1 MRAIGWQKS
10 SGDASCRW
18 WFLAAMWFLATSGAL
33 ASEEA
38 LREILR
44 TPGHVILMRHASAP
58 GTGDPDGFRLEDCGT
73 QRNLSAAGHAEAA
86 GIGTGLRA
94 LGVERAAVYSS
105 RWCRCLDTAR
115 GLGLGPVTPLPALDS
130 FFADR
135 TVADERTAAL
145 KAWLAAADLAGPTVL
160 VTHQVNI
167 TALTNVVPVQG
178 EWLVARRR
186 ADRWE
191 VVARR
196 TPGSP

>member
-1 MRAIGWQKS
+1 MRAIGWRKS
-10 SGDASCRW
+10 SGEASHRW
-18 WFLAAMWFLATSGAL
+18 WLLAAMWCLATSGAL
-33 ASEEA
+33 ASDDA

-58 GTGDPDGFRLEDCGT
+58 GTGDPDGFQLDDCST
-73 QRNLSAAGHAEAA
+73 QRNLSTAGRAEAA
-86 GIGTGLRA
+86 AIGAGLRA

-115 GLGLGPVTPLPALDS
+115 SLGLGAVTPLPALDS

-135 TVADERTAAL
+135 SVADERTAAL
-145 KAWLAAADLAGPTVL
+145 KAWLAVADLAGPTVL

-167 TALTNVVPVQG
+167 TALTNVVPAQG

-186 ADRWE
+186 GDRWE